1 MSNKAANVDPIV
13 LLALLVLISRRQS
26 VSKSGNLTLV
36 TLLVLVCCCSTILL
50 SLRCIDHDSLSSDLL
65 VAHRESH
72 QDGLWRVKL
81 DVGNSNNKN
90 RVRHRGK
97 GGRAVMDQA
106 VLLIKIL
113 IAQLEVST

>member
-1 MSNKAANVDPIV
+1 MSDKPTNVDPIV
-13 LLALLVLISRRQS
+13 LLALLVLISGRQS
-26 VSKSGNLTLV
+26 VSECRNLTLIA
-36 TLLVLVCCCSTILL
+36 LLVLVRCSSTILL

-72 QDGLWRVKL
+72 QDGLRRVKL

-97 GGRAVMDQA
+97 GGRAVLDQA
-106 VLLIKIL
+106 VLLIKIMV
-113 IAQLEVST
+113 AQLEVST